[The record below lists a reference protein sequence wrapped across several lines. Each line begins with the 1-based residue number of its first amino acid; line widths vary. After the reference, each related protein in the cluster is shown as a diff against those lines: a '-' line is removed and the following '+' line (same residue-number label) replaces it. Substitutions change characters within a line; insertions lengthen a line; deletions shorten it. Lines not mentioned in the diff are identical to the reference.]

1 VSCRFSPSTRH
12 VHVVDKSISVID
24 FSPLRA
30 TLSGRIKCIGKCAD
44 SLTLTLVSTDDEIPP
59 AKQTIT
65 DSTTYSF
72 TDVLPGQYDLH
83 IQSEQGSICWK
94 EDNQKVTVSSAITT
108 IPDFVQTGYTM
119 IVKSSHDTKI
129 DYFNLDNNK

>member
-1 VSCRFSPSTRH
+1 MT
-12 VHVVDKSISVID
+12 VVDKSISVID

-44 SLTLTLVSTDDEIPP
+44 ALTLTLVSTDEDIPP
-59 AKQTIT
+59 VKQIAGE
-65 DSTTYSF
+65 STTFSF

-83 IQSEQGSICWK
+83 ISSKQGSICWK
-94 EDNQKVTVSSAITT
+94 DDSQKVTVSTAVTNV
-108 IPDFVQTGYTM
+108 PDFVQTGYTM
-119 IVKSSHDTKI
+119 IVKSSHDAKV